1 MSGGLADNGWKW
13 KGSLLL
19 THVGMLGMTIALL
32 IAGYEQAFIERAAG
46 GSTWSA
52 FFEAQNQP
60 WFIQAMWWCLVFGIL
75 MTIWCATTDL
85 DFLRIGA
92 HETRPIMTIER
103 GTDEVPSASAKD
115 GLTEAAVS

>member
-85 DFLRIGA
+85 GFPTHRC
-92 HETRPIMTIER
+92 TRNSTYH
-103 GTDEVPSASAKD
+103 DN
-115 GLTEAAVS
+115 